1 MTDQTNDRTSAPD
14 IAPAPGIRVVRAW
27 GAVIAETA
35 RARLSTL
42 PGAEEPEVWFPRD
55 DAGLTFLDATQ
66 TTEDR
71 PGLGR
76 VRLYD
81 IMAMN
86 GAIRGAAWAMESP
99 APGAEDLDG
108 HVAFDES
115 RVTVERL

>member
-1 MTDQTNDRTSAPD
+1 MTVPAPS

-42 PGAEEPEVWFPRD
+42 PGAEGPEVWFPRD
-55 DAGLTFLDATQ
+55 DAGLTFLDVTQ
-66 TTEDR
+66 TTERR
-71 PGLGR
+71 PGLGE

-86 GAIRGAAWAMESP
+86 GAIRGAAWVLETP
-99 APGAEDLDG
+99 DPGAEALAD
-108 HVAFDES
+108 HFAFDEG
-115 RVTVERL
+115 RVTVEQL